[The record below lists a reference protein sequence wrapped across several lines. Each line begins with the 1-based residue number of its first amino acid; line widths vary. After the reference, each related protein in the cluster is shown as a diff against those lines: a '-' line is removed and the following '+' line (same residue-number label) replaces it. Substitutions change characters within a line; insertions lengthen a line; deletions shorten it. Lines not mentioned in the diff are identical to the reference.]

1 MNKQQLYNILKVALI
16 MTIIML
22 IFEIIFSLD
31 IVNNFF
37 SNLIINS
44 NTSFV
49 YFIIWIIMFLQVTI
63 LNIPA
68 YTILSISLSIG
79 LNILSITYIF
89 VTISAYMAGCILA
102 YWLGRRFGIKAI
114 KWCAGSEEDYNKWSM
129 IINTKGKWIYFLT
142 VLFPFFPDDLLCI
155 IAGSVKFNF
164 VAYTIFNLIGRT
176 IGLVTMCL
184 VLQFI
189 KMSTSSFPIMIIVW
203 AIALIAEIITIL
215 IIKRRK

>member
-164 VAYTIFNLIGRT
+164 ATYTIFNLIGRT
-176 IGLVTMCL
+176 IGLVTICL

-189 KMSTSSFPIMIIVW
+189 KMSASSFPIMIIVW
-203 AIALIAEIITIL
+203 AIALIVEIITIS
-215 IIKRRK
+215 IIKRR